1 VDFMKKLLKTL
12 LCMLIVASQL
22 ASFVGCGTKG
32 DKNNGIESD
41 ADKQTTALQGDE
53 PTVPAV
59 KPNTSKDPK
68 DYDVPTDLS
77 SSFSI
82 VCVSYKSLEKTHFID
97 AFVSDDGNYYMILPS
112 AVDLS
117 NVAVYFHTG
126 TGAVGIGDENVNDK
140 ISFLD
145 FSKNDFIEFQ
155 LTEKTS
161 KTPKTVKLFAQTSA
175 VPVVYLDVDESLG
188 TIKAMQTDK
197 EKNTHA
203 YGIMYLDSADDS
215 LDLVSYFDIHGHGN
229 STWKASTTK
238 KQPYN
243 IKFTEDDSYDSGRDV
258 RPLGMRANS
267 KWCLLSDASEE
278 SFLRTRV
285 AHYLGEQVGI
295 DYAIQCRDT
304 NLYLGSEYIGSY
316 YLIERAINVED
327 ALDLELATADNMEG
341 SWIFEFDNHKDPE
354 NQFKVNG
361 ATVTVKSRLDNGA
374 HSALE
379 KYLNEVSTAL
389 TSANGYNKSTGK
401 YYYDYID
408 LESFAEFLLVREFT
422 MDYDLVA
429 SVWMYY
435 DAKEGKVNAGPLW
448 DFDNSMW
455 TCAGQRGHMSMYKDT
470 DKLLVM
476 QDDKSKGCWLVELMK
491 YKEFTD
497 ILKEKYEEFSYLFDL
512 EDERC
517 IYNVYQGWFD
527 EGKSLAQQND
537 LRWNTLVKTA
547 AIKGY
552 EYDGSDYA
560 PYYGQVANF
569 LYDRCRDYGT
579 ALTRYANGKK

>member
-1 VDFMKKLLKTL
+1 MKKFFTTLTCLVFITAQILSLAACKSSTDKTNGNETSED
-12 LCMLIVASQL
+12 VA
-22 ASFVGCGTKG
+22 T
-32 DKNNGIESD
+32 SD
-41 ADKQTTALQGDE
+41 IGNDQVT
-53 PTVPAV
+53 PTV
-59 KPNTSKDPK
+59 KPVTSKDPA
-68 DYDVPTDLS
+68 DYEIPTGLS

-82 VCVSYKSLEKTHFID
+82 VCVSYQSLEKTHFID
-97 AFVSDDGNYYMILPS
+97 AFLSDDGNYYLILPS

-117 NVAVYFHTG
+117 NVALYFH
-126 TGAVGIGDENVNDK
+126 VGSGSVKIGDENINDK
-140 ISFLD
+140 ISFFD
-145 FSKNDFIEFQ
+145 FSETGFIEFQ
-155 LTEKTS
+155 LSEKTS
-161 KTPKTVKLFAQTSA
+161 KTPKTVKLIVQTSA

-188 TIKAMQTDK
+188 TIRAMQTDK

-203 YGIMYLDSADDS
+203 YGVMYLDSADDS
-215 LDLVSYFDIHGHGN
+215 HDLVSYFDIHGHGN
-229 STWKASTTK
+229 STWKASTNK

-243 IKFTEDDSYDSGRDV
+243 IKFTEDDSYDNGRKV

-295 DYAIQCRDT
+295 DYAIQCRYT
-304 NLYLGSEYIGSY
+304 NLYLGSEYIGAY

-327 ALDLELATADNMEG
+327 ALDLELATGDNMDG

-361 ATVTVKSRLDNGA
+361 ATITVKSRIDGCEYN
-374 HSALE
+374 ALQ
-379 KYLNEVSTAL
+379 KYLNEVSVAL
-389 TSANGYNKSTGK
+389 NNSKGYNKATGK

-422 MDYDLVA
+422 LDYDLVA

-435 DAKEGKVNAGPLW
+435 DAVEDKVNAGPLW

-476 QDDKSKGCWLVELMK
+476 QDDKSRGCWLVELMK
-491 YKEFTD
+491 FKKFTD
-497 ILKEKYEEFSYLFDL
+497 ALKEKYNEFSYLFDL
-512 EDERC
+512 KDERC
-517 IYNVYQGWFD
+517 IYNVYEGWFD
-527 EGKSLAQQND
+527 EGKHLAQQND

-552 EYDGSDYA
+552 EYDGSAYA

-579 ALTRYANGKK
+579 ALEKYANGTR